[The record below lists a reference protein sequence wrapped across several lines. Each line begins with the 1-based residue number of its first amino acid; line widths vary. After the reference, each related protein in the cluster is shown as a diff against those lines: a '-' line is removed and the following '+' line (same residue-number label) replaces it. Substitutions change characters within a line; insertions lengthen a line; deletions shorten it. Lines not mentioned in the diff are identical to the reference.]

1 MKMNKFNFKDKFIL
15 ALYEFNKQNRSFK
28 YNRLKIYKYNKNE
41 I

>member
-28 YNRLKIYKYNKNE
+28 YSCLKIYKFKKTE